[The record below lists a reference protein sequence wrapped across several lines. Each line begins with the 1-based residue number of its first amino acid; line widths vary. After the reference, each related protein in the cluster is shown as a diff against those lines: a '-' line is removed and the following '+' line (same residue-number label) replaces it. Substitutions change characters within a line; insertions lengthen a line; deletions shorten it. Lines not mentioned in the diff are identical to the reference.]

1 MAREAAE
8 KRAELERKR
17 QEAEENARKQ
27 RREDYQKKLA
37 AVMDATS
44 QKDRVRDTCGGSV
57 LPQSLLLQMLQ
68 ENQKVFL
75 LLRIDYIQY

>member
-44 QKDRVRDTCGGSV
+44 QKDRVSDTSSGSV
-57 LPQSLLLQMLQ
+57 LPQSCLWGDGKGA
-68 ENQKVFL
+68 N
-75 LLRIDYIQY
+75 

>member
-8 KRAELERKR
+8 KRAELDRKR

-44 QKDRVRDTCGGSV
+44 QKDRVRDTCSGSV
-57 LPQSLLLQMLQ
+57 LPQGCLWGGR
-68 ENQKVFL
+68 EGG
-75 LLRIDYIQY
+75 